1 MKKAFQNTKVSVKL
15 RKSEFRDEWY
25 LYIESYPVFK
35 PGQDTPSRI
44 REYVNRTI
52 TTPIWDKKRT
62 ARTGPEGKRTYKPKR
77 DVNGIILCKSS
88 KDQES
93 CIYADNIRGIRQKE
107 YDTKDLY
114 SDIDEA
120 IAEQKEKSQCDFI
133 TYFKQEARNRHL
145 NSSDSIYN
153 SWLRVSELLSKFNN
167 DEPILFANIS
177 LIMIERFKQFL
188 LNAPL
193 GGNKTGII
201 SQNTASSYFG
211 IFKAALKQAFVDGY
225 LPIDIAAKSKNS
237 QGQES
242 RREHLTVDELNKLVE
257 TPCSNPV
264 IKRAALFSALTGL
277 RHSDIQKMT
286 WKEITRE
293 GEHYRINFTQKKTK
307 GVEYMPMSEQ
317 AYFFCGKPGHPDE
330 LIFGGLPDPSW
341 ISKPLA
347 KWIEA
352 AGITKHITFHCFR
365 HTYAT
370 LQLANGTDL
379 YTVSKMLGHTNVRT
393 TLIYAKVV
401 DEKKEMA
408 ADAIKL
414 NINPSESEKE

>member
-133 TYFKQEARNRHL
+133 TYFKQEARNKHL

-225 LPIDIAAKSKNS
+225 LPIDIAAKSKNI

-317 AYFFCGKPGHPDE
+317 AYFFCGKAGHPDE

-347 KWIEA
+347 KWVEA

-393 TLIYAKVV
+393 TQIYAKVV

>member
-62 ARTGPEGKRTYKPKR
+62 ARTGPEGKRIYKPKR

-133 TYFKQEARNRHL
+133 TYFKQEARNKHL

-153 SWLRVSELLSKFNN
+153 SWLRVSGTSIKVQQRR
-167 DEPILFANIS
+167 ANS
-177 LIMIERFKQFL
+177 
-188 LNAPL
+188 
-193 GGNKTGII
+193 
-201 SQNTASSYFG
+201 
-211 IFKAALKQAFVDGY
+211 V
-225 LPIDIAAKSKNS
+225 
-237 QGQES
+237 
-242 RREHLTVDELNKLVE
+242 
-257 TPCSNPV
+257 C
-264 IKRAALFSALTGL
+264 
-277 RHSDIQKMT
+277 
-286 WKEITRE
+286 
-293 GEHYRINFTQKKTK
+293 
-307 GVEYMPMSEQ
+307 
-317 AYFFCGKPGHPDE
+317 
-330 LIFGGLPDPSW
+330 
-341 ISKPLA
+341 
-347 KWIEA
+347 
-352 AGITKHITFHCFR
+352 
-365 HTYAT
+365 
-370 LQLANGTDL
+370 
-379 YTVSKMLGHTNVRT
+379 
-393 TLIYAKVV
+393 
-401 DEKKEMA
+401 
-408 ADAIKL
+408 
-414 NINPSESEKE
+414 